1 MHCIQDFSTM
11 PSFYLPWNATSRQQH
26 HTKLLAICA
35 SDCELIIPKL
45 GRVMGDICFTEA
57 VWARPNLISSWAGK
71 DFSSACWSTSHVLVT
86 DSEDF
91 ASKIRYDSDECAIV
105 HCMIT
110 IVDWILVYSTVL
122 ARTIN
127 YVCTQNMTQ
136 KLGQLLINEYMTHW
150 RIDLTLL
157 KALLTSKPSTNARN
171 INSGTETIWYH
182 CVLCPVQCRS
192 LSMTKAGCNCAFRV
206 LHQPIDLAINFLNW
220 TIIHSTFNM
229 DWVNPL

>member
-1 MHCIQDFSTM
+1 MV
-11 PSFYLPWNATSRQQH
+11 QH
-26 HTKLLAICA
+26 FPFFLFNENNSLKKEKSSCA
-35 SDCELIIPKL
+35 HVFFK
-45 GRVMGDICFTEA
+45 DIHHIG
-57 VWARPNLISSWAGK
+57 VLQNL
-71 DFSSACWSTSHVLVT
+71 V
-86 DSEDF
+86 
-91 ASKIRYDSDECAIV
+91 
-105 HCMIT
+105 
-110 IVDWILVYSTVL
+110 
-122 ARTIN
+122 
-127 YVCTQNMTQ
+127 TQNMTQ